1 MPKNNRAR
9 TYPRA
14 FSVMVTEKM
23 GVVLDMLQVV
33 DSSRDYRASQ
43 ADITRRLMEKGMA
56 VEALEQA
63 LGYATGEPKDI
74 TSMLRD
80 RAMEAMSGE
89 LGDDKHFGRTAGLLW
104 VVLCRMWPE
113 VAARVEQL
121 DVKNK
126 PADRAAHQ
134 RLLAGPP
141 LTAKGR
147 VLTAEEIREQAL
159 ADLAAGRVA
168 PPRLVPPRTV
178 QQAQERARLEQGADR
193 IAMNQGV
200 SADTLLALSPTG
212 KLMGMEAP
220 DESTGATGWRDNTD
234 RGRPRGQADP
244 EAEIP
249 PAPPV
254 STGEMLRKIRRG
266 EA

>member
-23 GVVLDMLQVV
+23 GTILDMLQVV
-33 DSSRDYRASQ
+33 DSSKDYRASQ

-56 VEALEQA
+56 VEALEHA

-74 TSMLRD
+74 ASMLRA
-80 RAMEAMSGE
+80 RATEVMGDE
-89 LGDDKHFGRTAGLLW
+89 LGDDKHFGRTVGLLW
-104 VVLCRMWPE
+104 AVLCRMWPE

-121 DVKNK
+121 DIKNK

-147 VLTAEEIREQAL
+147 ALTAEEIRGQAL

-168 PPRLVPPRTV
+168 APKLTPPRTV
-178 QQAQERARLEQGADR
+178 QQAQERARLERGADR
-193 IAMNQGV
+193 LAMSQGV

-220 DESTGATGWRDNTD
+220 DESTGATGWRDTSE
-234 RGRPRGQADP
+234 RGRPRGAADP

-249 PAPPV
+249 PSPPV
-254 STGEMLRKIRRG
+254 TTGEMLRKIRRG